1 MKKHSLI
8 LWGTVI
14 GFINSFFGAG
24 GGIVAVPILKKSGLS
39 QKEAQATAVS
49 LILPLTVI
57 TAFIYYLQ
65 GNLVIKDAL
74 PFLPLGFLGAIF
86 GAYLLNKTSNKVLK
100 NIFALFMIWAGL
112 RMIFK

>member
-1 MKKHSLI
+1 MKKCNLI
-8 LWGTVI
+8 LCGTVI

-24 GGIVAVPILKKSGLS
+24 GGIVAVPILKKGGLS

-57 TAFIYYLQ
+57 TAFIYYFQ
-65 GNLVIKDAL
+65 GNIVIKTAL
-74 PFLPLGFLGAIF
+74 PFLPSGFLGAIF